1 MIRFHN
7 GRVLSFKNGFEI
19 TDDEVWTNGS
29 EIAFVGK
36 NHDKKADREIDLNGN
51 LLMPAFK
58 NAHTH
63 SAMTFARSLADDL
76 PLQPWLYDMIFPME
90 AKLNESDIY
99 TLSRLAFLEY
109 LSSGISA
116 CFDMYYYPEAMAKAS
131 VDAGFRTVMCG
142 AVNNF
147 KESVSLLDEYY
158 QKYNSYDE
166 LISYRLGFHAEY
178 TTSKELMNGI
188 ALLAEKHEAP
198 VFTHSSET
206 KSEVDDCIER
216 YGKTPTE
223 LFEELGLFNYGG
235 GGFHSVWMSENDLEI
250 YKKHG
255 IWAVINA
262 GSNSKLASGIAPLE
276 KMQKAGINTA
286 IGTDGPSSNN
296 ALDMFREMYLAAVTQ
311 KLKTSDAA
319 ACDAAELLKAATVGG
334 AHCMWLYNCD
344 IIDTGKKADLTVI
357 DLHRP
362 NMQPINNII
371 KNIVYSGSKEN
382 VKLTMI
388 NGKILYENGEFIGTD
403 IEKIYYEVQKITD
416 RLKSIL

>member
-1 MIRFHN
+1 MIRFYN
-7 GRVLSFKNGFEI
+7 GRLLSFKNGFEI
-19 TDDEVWTNGS
+19 TDDEVWTDGS

-158 QKYNSYDE
+158 QKYNSYNE

-206 KSEVDDCIER
+206 KSEVEGCLER

-319 ACDAAELLKAATVGG
+319 ACDAAELLKSATVGG
-334 AHCMWLYNCD
+334 AHCMGLYNCD

-403 IEKIYYEVQKITD
+403 IEKIYYEAQKITD